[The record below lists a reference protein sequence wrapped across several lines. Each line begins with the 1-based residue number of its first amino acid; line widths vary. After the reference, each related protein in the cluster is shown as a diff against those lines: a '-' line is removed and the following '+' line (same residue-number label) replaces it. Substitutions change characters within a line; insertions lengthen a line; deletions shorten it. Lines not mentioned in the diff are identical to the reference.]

1 MNTYFKTLF
10 KETKKNV
17 SKLTF
22 YLILCWII
30 LHTTKMFLFAIQL
43 DVVKLFVLQQSIYRI
58 LIDFF
63 VSVILLFIIFRS
75 RALAIT
81 YSLLEATYIF
91 LYLLYFSYFHQYLTF
106 SSIVSLGEGVKA
118 VSTLKVVFSVTFIV
132 ISILD
137 LPLLLWLT
145 SKKRLNDVK
154 TFLNSLTGKS
164 FLVTVLILLV
174 LNEVLNF
181 AGKKSIYHIV
191 RNKDI
196 LIIMG
201 RSEFIIRRYGTFLY
215 GILSLDSFF
224 NEKKVINQLDYGP
237 ELKFYERDKKYN
249 VVIIQVESLDSSIIF
264 TDYKGK
270 AITPFLRSLINK
282 SWFYPFVVSYHF
294 AGATS
299 DAEFAIINSVVPLT
313 TYPSIKLENY
323 YYPNS
328 LPKKFLINGYKV
340 FAFHNNDGF
349 YFNRDKAFHLMG
361 FEEYYDRV
369 KMNLPHRGWGAS
381 DEDVFNFVKQKIK
394 EEKKPF
400 FYYVITMSS
409 HGPFDIVDQY
419 YTNESFSDINM
430 KNVKKYFNSISYVDT
445 QLSNFVSFLVDN
457 FNDTHIFIF
466 GDHSSGVEGDIYNPS
481 VSVVEGKRV
490 EIVPLFFIPAKS
502 SQIKPKGYCGDVIS
516 FLDVAPSIIHAAGIS
531 ATIKS
536 YGISILS
543 LKNEK
548 RKIPW
553 PDNFLDSDEVI
564 RNLKFKVIMPVE
576 KK

>member
-1 MNTYFKTLF
+1 
-10 KETKKNV
+10 
-17 SKLTF
+17 
-22 YLILCWII
+22 
-30 LHTTKMFLFAIQL
+30 MFLFAIQL

-106 SSIVSLGEGVKA
+106 SSIVSLREGVKA
-118 VSTLKVVFSVTFIV
+118 VSTLKVVFSVKFIV

-145 SKKRLNDVK
+145 SKNRLNDVK

-191 RNKDI
+191 RAKDI
-196 LIIMG
+196 FIIKG
-201 RSEFIIRRYGTFLY
+201 RNEVIIRRHGTKFNFESTGWGCRSEFIIRRYGTFLY

-237 ELKFYERDKKYN
+237 ELKFYESNKKYN

-270 AITPFLRSLINK
+270 AITPFLISLINK
-282 SWFYPFVVSYHF
+282 SWFYPVVVSYHF

-313 TYPSIKLENY
+313 TYPSMKLANY
-323 YYPNS
+323 YYPNA

-361 FEEYYDRV
+361 FEKYYDRV

-400 FYYVITMSS
+400 LYYVITMSS
-409 HGPFDIVDQY
+409 HGPFDLVDQY

-430 KNVKKYFNSISYVDT
+430 KNVKKYFNSI
-445 QLSNFVSFLVDN
+445 
-457 FNDTHIFIF
+457 
-466 GDHSSGVEGDIYNPS
+466 
-481 VSVVEGKRV
+481 
-490 EIVPLFFIPAKS
+490 
-502 SQIKPKGYCGDVIS
+502 
-516 FLDVAPSIIHAAGIS
+516 
-531 ATIKS
+531 
-536 YGISILS
+536 
-543 LKNEK
+543 
-548 RKIPW
+548 
-553 PDNFLDSDEVI
+553 
-564 RNLKFKVIMPVE
+564 
-576 KK
+576 